1 MNVPLIIITLLNFN
15 HTRMTVRT
23 LHKNASLKISM
34 KQELNVQ
41 RDGLE
46 EEETDNAIKY
56 IEVLLSITKKLL
68 GNK

>member
-1 MNVPLIIITLLNFN
+1 MEF
-15 HTRMTVRT
+15 HYTRMTVRT

-34 KQELNVQ
+34 KQEPNVQ

-56 IEVLLSITKKLL
+56 IEVPQSIMKKLL